1 MSNPDL
7 TKTQEMAI
15 PEPLADVYRNDPLGV
30 YSHRREA
37 GCIVCGAPV
46 SGDVYCDTCL
56 TLEVAQ
62 AEEAPPVYIGE
73 GMEDD

>member
-7 TKTQEMAI
+7 TKTLEMQI
-15 PEPLADVYRNDPLGV
+15 PETLADIYKADPLGI

-46 SGDVYCDTCL
+46 SGDVYCEPCL
-56 TLEVAQ
+56 TLETAQ
-62 AEEAPPVYIGE
+62 AEEAPPVYIAE